1 MANEVANK
9 EFTTA
14 ISKWSNA
21 LTNLVTKDFS
31 EVGVPFDDDN
41 KRCALHAVES
51 IFHLVTESGK
61 DMKSINTSNLREI
74 VERCA
79 SLKLDA
85 ASMPRECY
93 FQIRNKKM
101 GTTWVPTVEMGV
113 EGAGY
118 EALLRNHGVGV
129 SMVYPTWIV
138 KEGDDFIF
146 PRRRG
151 LDITPPEWEEKGLS
165 NKVVRVV
172 VPVKMVD
179 GSVQYLMAD
188 RDSVKVNLFAHVR
201 NNLMNET
208 FGICADRYKATDKQ
222 KKEIAEKKQVIFD
235 ALAECQTVDDMMAC
249 KEAREFMSPAWTD
262 STEAMITRKMI
273 NNCVKRFP
281 KSLNTLA
288 HRATL
293 EMSEEYQTAQEEIAE
308 NENAEELIVVT
319 EEGEVIDEV

>member
-1 MANEVANK
+1 
-9 EFTTA
+9 
-14 ISKWSNA
+14 
-21 LTNLVTKDFS
+21 
-31 EVGVPFDDDN
+31 
-41 KRCALHAVES
+41 
-51 IFHLVTESGK
+51 
-61 DMKSINTSNLREI
+61 
-74 VERCA
+74 
-79 SLKLDA
+79 
-85 ASMPRECY
+85 
-93 FQIRNKKM
+93 M

-172 VPVKMVD
+172 VPVKMVG

-308 NENAEELIVVT
+308 NENAEEFIDVT